1 MHYYVICPNR
11 IFAMPSIRFVQC
23 YVCES
28 FAFILFAFVV
38 LTENHLTL
46 GWSIGLT
53 STKLYCN
60 CNIFYCYR
68 LPLLLLLVNFPKPS
82 QNQSRKKKSK
92 LMVINDVR
100 IAAEM
105 CLFSLHGRNKR
116 QMQMHQTGSNDLFAI
131 IINYANR

>member
-1 MHYYVICPNR
+1 MHILVRAARRLVMLALDEKPIIMHYYVICPNR

-100 IAAEM
+100 IAAEVR
-105 CLFSLHGRNKR
+105 SL
-116 QMQMHQTGSNDLFAI
+116 SVS
-131 IINYANR
+131 